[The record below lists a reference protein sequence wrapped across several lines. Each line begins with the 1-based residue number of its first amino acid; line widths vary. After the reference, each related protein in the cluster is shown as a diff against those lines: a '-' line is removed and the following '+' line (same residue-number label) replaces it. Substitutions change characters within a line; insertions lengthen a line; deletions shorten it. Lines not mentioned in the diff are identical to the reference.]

1 MRQSILDQVEVVEE
15 NIWVDMVCLN
25 TPCYFE
31 VFKGQLSIAVIIRW
45 ISEMYLKPSQTT
57 FMDHFWENG
66 LQLLGKTLRHIRL
79 GSKHTFEF
87 QLISQMIDICFIVY
101 KETCCKLPT
110 NCLSVFDHFVK
121 LVPKGLKNLQFWA
134 NYSEDSKEIK
144 EIQTTSENIDI
155 SVCLVFNC

>member
-1 MRQSILDQVEVVEE
+1 
-15 NIWVDMVCLN
+15 
-25 TPCYFE
+25 
-31 VFKGQLSIAVIIRW
+31 
-45 ISEMYLKPSQTT
+45 MYLKPSQTT
-57 FMDHFWENG
+57 LMDYFWENG

-87 QLISQMIDICFIVY
+87 QLISNMIDICFIVY

-121 LVPKGLKNLQFWA
+121 LALTGLKNLQFWA

-144 EIQTTSENIDI
+144 EIQTTPENIDI
-155 SVCLVFNC
+155 SVCLIFNC